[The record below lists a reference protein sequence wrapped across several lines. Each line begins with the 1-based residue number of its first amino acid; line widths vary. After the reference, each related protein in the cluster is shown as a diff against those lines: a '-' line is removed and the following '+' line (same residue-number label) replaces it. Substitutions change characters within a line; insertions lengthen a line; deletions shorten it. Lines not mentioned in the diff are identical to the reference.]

1 MRDHTLPYPRFDSES
16 FSDVMPAHASTH
28 ATKRPAPRRLAW
40 VPACAGMTLLAAGL
54 YTPAVAQE
62 RPAEIIA
69 AHIRMQGYACD
80 KALSA
85 LRNRKASRPNETV
98 WLLRCSNGIYN
109 VTLVP
114 DLAAKVVLV
123 KDEKQN

>member
-1 MRDHTLPYPRFDSES
+1 MRDPIVPLNSPHHRIPRLGRALPW
-16 FSDVMPAHASTH
+16 A
-28 ATKRPAPRRLAW
+28 
-40 VPACAGMTLLAAGL
+40 
-54 YTPAVAQE
+54 AVAAVALSGSPSLAQE
-62 RPAEIIA
+62 KPAEVIA

-85 LRNRKASRPNETV
+85 QRNRKASRPNETV

-114 DLAAKVVLV
+114 DLAAKVVLI
-123 KDEKQN
+123 KDETQKEN

>member
-1 MRDHTLPYPRFDSES
+1 MRDPINP
-16 FSDVMPAHASTH
+16 FSARHCQPS
-28 ATKRPAPRRLAW
+28 RRGRVLLS
-40 VPACAGMTLLAAGL
+40 AGAVAGVL
-54 YTPAVAQE
+54 VGSPCLAQE

-69 AHIRMQGYACD
+69 AHIRTQGYACD

-85 LRNRKASRPNETV
+85 QRNRKASQPNETV

>member
-1 MRDHTLPYPRFDSES
+1 MRNPI
-16 FSDVMPAHASTH
+16 
-28 ATKRPAPRRLAW
+28 
-40 VPACAGMTLLAAGL
+40 VPLNCSQHRTSRIGGALLCAAGA
-54 YTPAVAQE
+54 AVALSGTPSLAQE
-62 RPAEIIA
+62 KPAEIIA

-85 LRNRKASRPNETV
+85 QRNRKASRPNETV

>member
-1 MRDHTLPYPRFDSES
+1 MRNPISPFNDRHRRTLRFGW
-16 FSDVMPAHASTH
+16 A
-28 ATKRPAPRRLAW
+28 
-40 VPACAGMTLLAAGL
+40 LLCTAAA
-54 YTPAVAQE
+54 AVALTGSPSRAQE
-62 RPAEIIA
+62 KPAEVIA
-69 AHIRMQGYACD
+69 AHIRTQGYPCD

-98 WLLRCSNGIYN
+98 WLLRCSNGTYN

>member
-1 MRDHTLPYPRFDSES
+1 MRDPITPSNACQRRTL
-16 FSDVMPAHASTH
+16 
-28 ATKRPAPRRLAW
+28 RLGRA
-40 VPACAGMTLLAAGL
+40 LLCITAA
-54 YTPAVAQE
+54 AVALPGSTCLAQE
-62 RPAEIIA
+62 NPAEIIA
-69 AHIRMQGYACD
+69 AHIRTQGYACD

-85 LRNRKASRPNETV
+85 QRNRKVSRPNETV

-114 DLAAKVVLV
+114 DLAAKVVLI

>member
-1 MRDHTLPYPRFDSES
+1 MRDPISPFNARHRRTL
-16 FSDVMPAHASTH
+16 
-28 ATKRPAPRRLAW
+28 RL
-40 VPACAGMTLLAAGL
+40 GQTLLCSGTVTAAL
-54 YTPAVAQE
+54 FSSPSLAQE
-62 RPAEIIA
+62 KPAEIIA

>member
-1 MRDHTLPYPRFDSES
+1 MRGYVSLQASSGRAS
-16 FSDVMPAHASTH
+16 FSDAW
-28 ATKRPAPRRLAW
+28 RPAFGVGA
-40 VPACAGMTLLAAGL
+40 VAAALLAG
-54 YTPAVAQE
+54 PAAAQDK
-62 RPAEIIA
+62 PAEIIA
-69 AHIRMQGYACD
+69 AHIRTQGYACD

-85 LRNRKASRPNETV
+85 QRNRKASRPNETV